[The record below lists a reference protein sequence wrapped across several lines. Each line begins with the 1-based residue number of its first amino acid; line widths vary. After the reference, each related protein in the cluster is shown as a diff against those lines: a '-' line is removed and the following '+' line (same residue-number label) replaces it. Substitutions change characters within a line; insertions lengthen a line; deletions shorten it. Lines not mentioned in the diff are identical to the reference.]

1 MILRGILDNS
11 LSGQLC
17 IRGFAYIKDLERI
30 SKADYTYQRNPIE
43 GREDIVDFLD
53 NENYLFFPE
62 IILGYKFKHSFDN
75 SKDKEFP
82 LQAIQSSSKYI
93 SPVDGVKVAI
103 KSTSYKDKFDS
114 RNSDTIKIIE
124 LDIPQSVVEEKL
136 FHRIDGNHRLKAAEE
151 STSSKVDSMV
161 APFCIILGQEIY
173 QNGAL
178 QEDENLDTFN
188 KSIKVFF
195 HNINTKT
202 IPLKSEENLKVLL
215 DDEKYFP
222 DEELQEILGQAGLY
236 ARQLFK
242 KADPEYFTN
251 IAHILHHNYRTY
263 YLDIFSKL
271 IENDFEEEGL
281 VDKVFES
288 LKSIDQLYKDHE
300 LLKTNTCLGL
310 LTAFLY
316 YHIKGESI
324 IFERFKSWV
333 TKNHIYEIDEIKAES
348 IIKIFDKIA
357 QQEIKVF
364 VAMPYFEGDAD
375 IVAEYNT
382 IYNDAIKKI
391 SDKHGIGI
399 SLYPIMQNKGET
411 QDQIQDIINKIKS
424 CTIFFADISGNNA
437 NVLYEMGWARALNK
451 HVVLVREKDSDKPK
465 SDYSNDT
472 YHTYKNSARSKT
484 LSKIVHD
491 NIIEILTQNF
501 GLIIKED

>member
-30 SKADYTYQRNPIE
+30 SKADYSYQRNPIE
-43 GREDIVDFLD
+43 GRADIVDFLD

-75 SKDKEFP
+75 AKDKEFP
-82 LQAIQSSSKYI
+82 LQAIQSSTKYT
-93 SPVDGVKVAI
+93 SPVDGVKASI
-103 KSTSYKDKFDS
+103 KTAKYNGVTDS
-114 RNSDTIKIIE
+114 RNSDELKFIE
-124 LDIPQSVVEEKL
+124 LNIPQAVVEEKL

-151 STSSKVDSMV
+151 SKSSKVDSMV

-173 QNGAL
+173 QTGLL
-178 QEDENLDTFN
+178 QEDQNLDDFN

-202 IPLKSEENLKVLL
+202 IPLKSEENLRVLV
-215 DDEKYFP
+215 DDEKHFP
-222 DEELQEILGQAGLY
+222 EDELQDILGKQGLHV
-236 ARQLFK
+236 RQLFK
-242 KADPEYFTN
+242 KVDPKFFTN

-263 YLDIFSKL
+263 YLDIFTKL
-271 IENDFEEEGL
+271 LENDFEDEGL

-288 LKSIDQLYKDHE
+288 LKSIDQLYKEHSI
-300 LLKTNTCLGL
+300 LKTNTCLGL

-316 YHIKGESI
+316 YHVKGETI
-324 IFERFKSWV
+324 NFERFKSWV
-333 TKNHIYEIDEIKAES
+333 AKNHIYEIDEIKPES

-364 VAMPYFEGDAD
+364 VAMPYFSEV
-375 IVAEYNT
+375 IIEEYNK
-382 IYNDAIKKI
+382 IYNDVITE
-391 SDKHGIGI
+391 IGHNFGLAI

-411 QDQIQDIINKIKS
+411 QDQIQDIINKIEN
-424 CTIFFADISGNNA
+424 CAIFFSDISGNNA
-437 NVLYEMGWARALNK
+437 NVLYETGWARALKK
-451 HVVLVREKDSDKPK
+451 HVVLVKEKDSESPK
-465 SDYSNDT
+465 SDYKNDT
-472 YHTYKNSARSKT
+472 YHEYDNSARSVT
-484 LSKIVHD
+484 LSHKIRI
-491 NIIEILTQNF
+491 NILQILTQNF